1 MSEKK
6 AKASVFFV
14 IAIIAFIC
22 SCIIFSMT
30 GGVSDWIG
38 DTVYADNENST
49 DLGISEFMEQ
59 YDDYSDSSYS
69 SSSYQSDDSSSKSD
83 SSNFLKDLTKKDKD
97 SSKSDSGSD
106 SGSSSGSSSGSDS
119 GSGKSDSPSNSAQSD
134 SI

>member
-38 DTVYADNENST
+38 DTVYDNDTENST

-59 YDDYSDSSYS
+59 YDDYSDSS
-69 SSSYQSDDSSSKSD
+69 SSSYSSQSDDSNSKSD

-97 SSKSDSGSD
+97 SD
-106 SGSSSGSSSGSDS
+106 SSSD
-119 GSGKSDSPSNSAQSD
+119 SGKSDSSSNSGKSD